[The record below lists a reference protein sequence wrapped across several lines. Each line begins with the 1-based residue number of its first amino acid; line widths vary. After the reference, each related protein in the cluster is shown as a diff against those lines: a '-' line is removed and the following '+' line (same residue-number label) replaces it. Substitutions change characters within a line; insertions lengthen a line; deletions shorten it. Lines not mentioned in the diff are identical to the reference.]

1 MEQRATTVPMTGELS
16 ARVIRK
22 NGTIEELGVIS
33 KAGPVLLRRMNE
45 DVRRMRRL
53 LYGITGILLML
64 ALAGM
69 FFLVRQWL
77 LLALVLSS
85 AISFALVTNAG
96 AAYMASDFA
105 GGGVSPHIGAF
116 NFHDD
121 GTGTTAAAVTDT
133 ALQTPTGGSRVA
145 GTQSSPSSQVYR
157 SVATISFTGSFAIT
171 EWGLFSASTSGTL
184 WDRRVFSAINVA
196 SGDSIQYTYN
206 LTVNSGGT

>member
-1 MEQRATTVPMTGELS
+1 MTGELS

-22 NGTIEELGVIS
+22 NGTVEDLGVIS
-33 KAGPVLLRRMNE
+33 AARPVNIRVQHLSAE
-45 DVRRMRRL
+45 ARRL
-53 LYGITGILLML
+53 RKVLYAISGILLAL

-69 FFLVRQWL
+69 FYLLRRWL
-77 LLALVLSS
+77 LLALFIC
-85 AISFALVTNAG
+85 AGLVTNAG

-116 NFHDD
+116 NFHDN

-133 ALQTPTGGSRVA
+133 ALQTPTGGSRVS

-157 SVATISFTGSFAIT
+157 TVATISFTSSFAIT

-184 WDRRVFSAINVA
+184 WDRRVFSAINVV
-196 SGDSIQYTYN
+196 SGDSVQYTYN